1 MTTDNPL
8 LQPWTTPYGLPPFA
22 ATRAE
27 HFAPAFELAMQAH
40 LEEIDAIGN
49 AAEAPSFENTVAALD
64 RAGRL
69 LDRVGGMFHNLTS
82 SETSPVLQAVERKLA
97 SLLAAHDSRLYMHR
111 ALFARIEA
119 LHGRRRELGLGD
131 EQVRVLERYHT
142 DFVRSGARM
151 DAPGQKRYAEVMQRL
166 ADLTTRFGQNVL
178 ADESGFQLV
187 LKTEAEL
194 AGLPDFVRVAAR
206 QAAAERGIAGAS
218 VITLSRSHIVPF
230 LTFSERRDLRE
241 AAWRAWTTRGEHAG
255 ATDNREVAAEILAL
269 RLEQARLHGYASY
282 ADYALA
288 DTMARTRDAVTSL
301 LMQVWAP
308 ARARAEGERE
318 AIEALAASRG
328 ETAAIEAWD
337 WRFYAEKV
345 RQQRFDL
352 DEASIKPFFALA
364 RITEAAFDCAKRL
377 FGIAFVPKPDIAVY
391 HPDVKV
397 YEVQDEAGRPIG
409 VFLHDNFARP
419 TKRSGAWM
427 SAYRSQSR
435 NSDSGAAPV
444 LPIIVNN
451 NNFAKGAPG
460 EPTLLSFDDAR
471 TLFHEFGHG
480 LHGLLSNVT
489 YERLSGTSVLRDFV
503 ELPSQLFEHWL
514 EEPEVLKRHA
524 RHHASGEPIPDALI
538 DKLHAARHFNQGY
551 ETVRYTAS
559 ALVDMAAHARTEA
572 PVADVV
578 GFERAE
584 LEKIG
589 LPRGIGLNHRLT
601 HFQHLFSGSSYA
613 AGYYV
618 YLWAEVLDADGFEAF
633 VEAGDPFDAAVARRL
648 LRFIYSAGNSLEP
661 GAAYRAFRGHDPTPQ
676 PMLSQRGLIEET
688 ATA

>member
-1 MTTDNPL
+1 
-8 LQPWTTPYGLPPFA
+8 
-22 ATRAE
+22 
-27 HFAPAFELAMQAH
+27 
-40 LEEIDAIGN
+40 
-49 AAEAPSFENTVAALD
+49 
-64 RAGRL
+64 
-69 LDRVGGMFHNLTS
+69 
-82 SETSPVLQAVERKLA
+82 
-97 SLLAAHDSRLYMHR
+97 
-111 ALFARIEA
+111 
-119 LHGRRRELGLGD
+119 
-131 EQVRVLERYHT
+131 
-142 DFVRSGARM
+142 
-151 DAPGQKRYAEVMQRL
+151 
-166 ADLTTRFGQNVL
+166 
-178 ADESGFQLV
+178 
-187 LKTEAEL
+187 
-194 AGLPDFVRVAAR
+194 
-206 QAAAERGIAGAS
+206 
-218 VITLSRSHIVPF
+218 
-230 LTFSERRDLRE
+230 
-241 AAWRAWTTRGEHAG
+241 
-255 ATDNREVAAEILAL
+255 
-269 RLEQARLHGYASY
+269 
-282 ADYALA
+282 
-288 DTMARTRDAVTSL
+288 VTSL
-301 LMQVWAP
+301 LLQVWMP
-308 ARARAEGERE
+308 ALARAEGERE
-318 AIEALAASRG
+318 ALEALAASRG

-352 DEASIKPFFALA
+352 DEASIKPFFALE

-377 FGIAFVPKPDIAVY
+377 FGIVFVAKPDIAVY

-409 VFLHDNFARP
+409 DFLHDNFARP

-435 NSDSGAAPV
+435 NSGSGAAPV
-444 LPIIVNN
+444 LPVIVNN

-460 EPTLLSFDDAR
+460 QPTLLSFDDAR

-524 RHHASGEPIPDALI
+524 RHHATGEPIPDALI

-578 GFERAE
+578 GFERTE

-589 LPRGIGLNHRLT
+589 LPRGVGLNHRLT

-661 GAAYRAFRGHDPTPQ
+661 GAAYRAFRGRAPTPQ
-676 PMLSQRGLIEET
+676 PMLRQRGLIEET